1 MSPAIALV
9 VTDAEAGVALSAR
22 ARWNAEILYECKI
35 FQISRVKSVKSLYF
49 DTILCYHF
57 LMKRKHQSTLELIF
71 ARPVSANV
79 RWADIEAIFQ
89 ELGAELDERED
100 SRVEVFLFGLVR
112 VFHRPHPSPDTDKG
126 AVAAIRKWLEEN
138 GVKP

>member
-1 MSPAIALV
+1 MRNP
-9 VTDAEAGVALSAR
+9 
-22 ARWNAEILYECKI
+22 
-35 FQISRVKSVKSLYF
+35 SRCLNKREEFFRLWY
-49 DTILCYHF
+49 DTKLCYHV
-57 LMKRKHQSTLELIF
+57 LMKRKHRRTLELIF

-79 RWADIEAIFQ
+79 RWVDIEALFGS
-89 ELGAELDERED
+89 LGAELEEREG

-112 VFHRPHPSPDTDKG
+112 VFHRPHPSPDTDKA